1 MKKLILLLVVFFI
14 SLYGKT
20 QSPLQQRLEFLRLS
34 LENKYGWVG
43 NFDSL
48 TGIAT
53 VYDKGYMG
61 YIDTNSRIV
70 LPIAHKTRDF
80 SDGLGVYMDGTQKIY
95 KVIDKKGRLIR
106 EFKNISDLMGFK
118 KGRAIFSTPSPQ
130 GLLYGVMDTE
140 GKIVI
145 KDRYPFIEKI
155 SEKYYYVNNNKT
167 GAGIINTSGDT
178 MIPLKYIIKYIDTTD
193 LHFIGYHR
201 DTGYGIFDS
210 SGHIKKY
217 LGRELNEETNHIE
230 GGVYFQRDS
239 LMIIKN
245 QWSSTGAKTALVNLN
260 FDTIVPMGKYR
271 LVHINEGMVC
281 FYDSVRSGKNTG
293 DSLVSK
299 CGFLNSK
306 GSIVIPA
313 RYDFASYFTEGLCSV
328 RQNNQWGYINKEG
341 KQVIPF
347 QFDYAL
353 PFHMGYAKVK
363 IREDFFIIDR
373 QGKIVMKSKSY

>member
-1 MKKLILLLVVFFI
+1 MKKLILILSAFFFF
-14 SLYGKT
+14 LTGRT
-20 QSPLQQRLEFLRLS
+20 QSPLQQRLEFIRLS

-61 YIDTNSRIV
+61 YIDTSSRII
-70 LPIAHKTRDF
+70 LPIAHVTRDF
-80 SDGLGVYMDGTQKIY
+80 SDGMGVYMDVAEKTH
-95 KVIDKKGRLIR
+95 KVIDKKGQLIR
-106 EFKNISDLMGFK
+106 EFKNISGLMGFNN
-118 KGRAIFSTPSPQ
+118 GQSIFSRPAPE
-130 GLLYGVMDTE
+130 GLRYGVMDLQ
-140 GKIVI
+140 GNILI
-145 KDRYPFIEKI
+145 DSRYPYIKKI
-155 SEKYYYVNNNKT
+155 AEQYYFVNSNSV
-167 GAGIINTSGDT
+167 GAGIINAKGDT
-178 MIPLKYIIKYIDTTD
+178 IIPIRYGIFYIDTTD
-193 LHFIGYHR
+193 LHFIGYHQ

-210 SGHIKKY
+210 SGQLKKY
-217 LGRELNEETNHIE
+217 LGKELNEETNHIE

-239 LMIIKN
+239 LIIIKN

-260 FDTIVPMGKYR
+260 FDTIVPMGKYK

-281 FYDSVRSGKNTG
+281 FYDSVPSGNKAG
-293 DSLVSK
+293 DRLLSK
-299 CGFLNSK
+299 CGFLNNK

-313 RYDFASYFTEGLCSV
+313 RYDFASYFTEGLCAV
-328 RQNNQWGYINKEG
+328 RQNDQWGYINKEG
-341 KQVIPF
+341 KLVIPF

-363 IREDFFIIDR
+363 IKDDFFIIDR